1 MMRLKRLVLPAVVV
15 LAVGLVGLV
24 VFFRSSPGTST
35 MLWNWSNGGTWL
47 LPLLAVSAI
56 IDSINPCAFSV
67 LLVTI
72 AFLLSIGK
80 LRTKILTIGSAY
92 ILGLFLAYLSIGLG
106 LLSALHLFS
115 TPHFMAKVGATA
127 MIVLGVI
134 NIINELFPKF
144 PIKLRIPMAA
154 HHRMAELM
162 EAASIPTALGLGALV
177 GLCEFPCTGGPY
189 LMAVGLLHDRATYL
203 QGFGYLLL
211 YNVLF
216 VLPLV
221 LILVAATD
229 SHVVSHLERWQQSG
243 KGIMRWAGGVVMVF
257 LGLIIFWL

>member
-1 MMRLKRLVLPAVVV
+1 MVERLKRNLLPVAMVAAIV
-15 LAVGLVGLV
+15 LAGVI
-24 VFFRSSPGTST
+24 VFFRGPAAASV
-35 MLWNWSNGGTWL
+35 LWNWSNGGTWL
-47 LPLLAVSAI
+47 LPLLVVSALL
-56 IDSINPCAFSV
+56 DSINPCAFSV

-80 LRTKILTIGSAY
+80 LRKKILTIGSAY
-92 ILGLFLAYLSIGLG
+92 ILGIFLAYLGIGLG

-127 MIVLGVI
+127 MIVLGGI
-134 NIINELFPKF
+134 NILNELFPRF

-189 LMAVGLLHDRATYL
+189 LMAVGLLHDKATYI
-203 QGFGYLLL
+203 QGFGYLLF

-221 LILVAATD
+221 LILAMATD
-229 SHVVSHLERWQQSG
+229 ARVLTRLEHWQQTS
-243 KGIMRWAGGVVMVF
+243 KGLSRWVMGVVMVL
-257 LGLIIFWL
+257 LGVIIFSL

>member
-1 MMRLKRLVLPAVVV
+1 MMRLKRFVLPAVVV

-24 VFFRSSPGTST
+24 VFFRGPDAST

-106 LLSALHLFS
+106 LLGALHLFS

-127 MIVLGVI
+127 MIILGVI

-211 YNVLF
+211 YNALF

-229 SHVVSHLERWQQSG
+229 SRVVSRLERWQQSE
-243 KGIMRWAGGVVMVF
+243 KGIMRWTGGVVMVL
-257 LGLIIFWL
+257 LGLVIFFL